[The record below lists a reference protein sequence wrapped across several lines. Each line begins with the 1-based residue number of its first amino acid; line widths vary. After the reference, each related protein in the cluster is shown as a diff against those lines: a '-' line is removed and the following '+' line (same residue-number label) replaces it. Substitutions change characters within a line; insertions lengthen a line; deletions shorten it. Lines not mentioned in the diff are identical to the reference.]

1 MIVYAWVMACAT
13 IICGGKRGKEY
24 PPLGDPRIMRRAINF
39 FFSLPSSQSY
49 AIVLADSRKSIIIHR
64 RLFHRMEYAFFHF
77 TRSFFPSDISM
88 VKSNFSPLDSHRL
101 TYGQRGGGGGGWLN
115 VFLSNFNPSAR
126 FFALVF
132 ISRPLPPVS
141 SVRLI
146 QFYPISTNVPPILLD
161 LLELLLT
168 GGIKI
173 KMNVTLERLYEF
185 NRVKNKG
192 FIIIPIIC
200 NILVK

>member
-1 MIVYAWVMACAT
+1 M
-13 IICGGKRGKEY
+13 
-24 PPLGDPRIMRRAINF
+24 
-39 FFSLPSSQSY
+39 
-49 AIVLADSRKSIIIHR
+49 
-64 RLFHRMEYAFFHF
+64 
-77 TRSFFPSDISM
+77 
-88 VKSNFSPLDSHRL
+88 
-101 TYGQRGGGGGGWLN
+101 N

-185 NRVKNKG
+185 NRVKNKDG
-192 FIIIPIIC
+192 VH
-200 NILVK
+200 NYSYYL

>member
-1 MIVYAWVMACAT
+1 MKLRILDPFVIVYAWVMACAT

-39 FFSLPSSQSY
+39 FFSLPPQSY

-101 TYGQRGGGGGGWLN
+101 TYGQRGGEGRVVERFPFEFQSLRPVLRPGFYIPTPSSRFIGTAHSI
-115 VFLSNFNPSAR
+115 LSNFNECSTDS
-126 FFALVF
+126 
-132 ISRPLPPVS
+132 SRS
-141 SVRLI
+141 SRTIINRWDQDQDERYVRT
-146 QFYPISTNVPPILLD
+146 FV
-161 LLELLLT
+161 
-168 GGIKI
+168 
-173 KMNVTLERLYEF
+173 
-185 NRVKNKG
+185 
-192 FIIIPIIC
+192 
-200 NILVK
+200 